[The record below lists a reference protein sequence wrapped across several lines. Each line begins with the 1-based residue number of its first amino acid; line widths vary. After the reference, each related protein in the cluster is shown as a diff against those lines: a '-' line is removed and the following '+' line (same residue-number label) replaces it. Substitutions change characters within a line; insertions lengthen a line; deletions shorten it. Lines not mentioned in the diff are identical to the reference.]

1 MGAIN
6 FTIRWREEL
15 EAESHLGILVLE
27 YNMGQAHVYFPD
39 EMLWVNS
46 VPEWAKSLW
55 HEYRVQCA
63 AWCASRGVPFSI
75 TENTFVYEERKK

>member
-27 YNMGQAHVYFPD
+27 YTMGQAHVYFPD
-39 EMLWVNS
+39 EML
-46 VPEWAKSLW
+46 
-55 HEYRVQCA
+55 
-63 AWCASRGVPFSI
+63 G
-75 TENTFVYEERKK
+75 